1 MKKHDIYFLM
11 SAIFL
16 LLTIACQT
24 YSILSVRFEFILLGI
39 FSAFLSWLFMIRAQK
54 ALVKEFQ
61 QLEEII
67 HGQKK

>member
-1 MKKHDIYFLM
+1 MKRHDIYFLM
-11 SAIFL
+11 SGIFL

-39 FSAFLSWLFMIRAQK
+39 FSAFLSWIFMIRAKK

-61 QLEEII
+61 QLEELI
-67 HGQKK
+67 HGKKE

>member
-1 MKKHDIYFLM
+1 MKKHDVYFLM